1 MKYLELAWKSLYWS
15 CLWYIVLCFV
25 VLFTI
30 PDHIT
35 GFVFAAFVAPFF
47 GIPTTIIKFLKQRKS
62 KLS

>member
-1 MKYLELAWKSLYWS
+1 MKFLELVWKSLYWS
-15 CLWYIVLCFV
+15 CLSYIVLCFV

-35 GFVFAAFVAPFF
+35 GFVLAVFVAPFF
-47 GIPTTIIKFLKQRKS
+47 GIPIAIIKFIKPRKP